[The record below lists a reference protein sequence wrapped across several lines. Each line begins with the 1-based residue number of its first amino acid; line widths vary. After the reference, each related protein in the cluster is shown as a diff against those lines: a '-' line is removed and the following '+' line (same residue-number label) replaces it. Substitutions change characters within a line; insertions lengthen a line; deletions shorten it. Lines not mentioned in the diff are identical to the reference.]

1 MKKAE
6 FLERNAKYHAYAQS
20 VEVHQRPIKGV
31 NSGAHGNDFER
42 QIKMAMGNYRF
53 NGVANAKRADTRKRY
68 NGVNIRF
75 EIKSGCGELI
85 RYNREGECVGDIRN
99 SDYII
104 YCPEYDIEQPAQEQ
118 AYVFPATMF
127 FDLMLENGML
137 REKKSSN
144 MMKQLKELQF
154 YDRVTIQTF
163 NNSKKKTALMYKLMK
178 QGIPF
183 NEFIKDMG
191 L

>member
-6 FLERNAKYHAYAQS
+6 CLERNAKYHAYAQS
-20 VEVHQRPIKGV
+20 VEVHQKPTEGV

-53 NGVANAKRADTRKRY
+53 NGVANAKQADTTKRLH
-68 NGVNIRF
+68 GANIRF

-85 RYNREGECVGDIRN
+85 RYNRDGECVGDIRN

-104 YCPEYDIEQPAQEQ
+104 YCPEYDINRPAQEQ
-118 AYVFPATMF
+118 AYIFPATMF
-127 FDLMLENGML
+127 FNLMLKNGML

-144 MMKQLKELQF
+144 MMKQPKELQF
-154 YDRVTIQTF
+154 YDRITIQSF
-163 NNSKKKTALMYKLMK
+163 NNSKKKTALMYELMK
-178 QGIPF
+178 EGVPL
-183 NEFIKDMG
+183 NVFIEVMG